1 LYWRNAARRD
11 DCRGEATVVHEW
23 IVVDL
28 ADLEKCWTTLGK
40 VDAHKKCSKNLEP
53 YVVSG
58 SARWEVYR
66 IV

>member
-1 LYWRNAARRD
+1 
-11 DCRGEATVVHEW
+11 
-23 IVVDL
+23 VVDL